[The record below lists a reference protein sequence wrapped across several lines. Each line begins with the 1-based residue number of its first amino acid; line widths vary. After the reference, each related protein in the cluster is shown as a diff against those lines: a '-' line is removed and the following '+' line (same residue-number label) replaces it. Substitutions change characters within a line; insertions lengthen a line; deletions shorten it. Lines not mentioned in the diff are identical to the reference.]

1 MDGWVPSVWWVFAH
15 SPFITRRSWQA
26 SMEFHQMDGLVGAG
40 EVVLACFMD
49 YLSPSTKA
57 G

>member
-49 YLSPSTKA
+49 YLSPTKA